1 MPLSGY
7 TRMGSWQPKRL
18 RYGASTK
25 GQRVAGRFPESSCH
39 GRRPWWNGM
48 GNLEKIPPRM
58 GAAQGAPRLKGY
70 ATVHRRRGNELRMG
84 CRRGSGGARATEE
97 GWCRRWDLN
106 QIGRAHV

>member
-7 TRMGSWQPKRL
+7 TRMGAWQPKRL

-48 GNLEKIPPRM
+48 ENLRRMPPRM
-58 GAAQGAPRLKGY
+58 GTWQPKRPRYGASTKGQRV
-70 ATVHRRRGNELRMG
+70 ADGLPERKRRRARDQ
-84 CRRGSGGARATEE
+84 RGMVPEVGLEPTRPVKCAGF
-97 GWCRRWDLN
+97 
-106 QIGRAHV
+106 